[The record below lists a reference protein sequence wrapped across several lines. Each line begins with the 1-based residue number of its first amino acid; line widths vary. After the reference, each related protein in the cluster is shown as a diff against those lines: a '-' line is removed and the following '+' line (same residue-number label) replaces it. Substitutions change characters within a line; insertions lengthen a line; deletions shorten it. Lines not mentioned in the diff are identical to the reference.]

1 MAIFSVAYL
10 PSVAYL
16 SAFVKADKQ
25 VIDIGEFFEKQTL
38 RTRTE
43 ILTANGRLQLFI
55 PVAKAIH
62 PKVSISEMKLSYA
75 ENWQR
80 KHEQAIISAY
90 KNAPYF
96 EHYADDF
103 LALLQSKQ
111 DSLVQYNLD
120 FLNWILKAFQQEEAQ
135 YEISEMYVERGE
147 EADFRTHFPAFAP
160 KVYKQVFAYKFPFE
174 GNLSCIDLLFNKGPE
189 APIFL

>member
-1 MAIFSVAYL
+1 MAVFSVAYL

-16 SAFVKADKQ
+16 SAFVKAEKP

-55 PVAKAIH
+55 PVAKAVH
-62 PKVSISEMKLSYA
+62 PKVAISEMKLSYT

-111 DSLVQYNLD
+111 ESLTQFNLD
-120 FLNWILKAFQQEEAQ
+120 FLNWILEAFQQEAFS
-135 YEISEMYVERGE
+135 YSISETYVERGE
-147 EADFRTHFPAFAP
+147 EADFRTHIPPFEAKP
-160 KVYKQVFAYKFPFE
+160 YKQVFSYKFPFE

-189 APIFL
+189 APVFL